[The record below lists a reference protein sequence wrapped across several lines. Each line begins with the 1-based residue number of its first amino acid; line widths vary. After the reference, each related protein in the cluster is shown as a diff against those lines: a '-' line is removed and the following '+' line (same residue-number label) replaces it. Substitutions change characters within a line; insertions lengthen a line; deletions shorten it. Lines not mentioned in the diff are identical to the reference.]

1 MTCCR
6 ALVLVAALLGVT
18 RPAAA
23 QGPAPLTAFSRAKAE
38 RLIRDRLPCLGCHR
52 LDGEGGVIGPDL
64 TAVGDRR
71 SAQFIRRMVSDP
83 QGALPG
89 TLMPKTPMPDGWRE
103 LIVRYLAQRRT
114 AAAAPADPVAAPAA
128 VPAASSA
135 ALYARSCAACHGV
148 QGRGDGF
155 NAANL
160 PVRPTAHADSAY
172 LATRPDDT
180 LFDGIYGGGYIL
192 NRSHRMPAFGAA
204 LSREQIWGL
213 VRYLRQ
219 LCRCEGP
226 AWSRD

>member
-1 MTCCR
+1 MKDDGGRWRTIVT
-6 ALVLVAALLGVT
+6 VLLILKVA
-18 RPAAA
+18 PADA
-23 QGPAPLTAFSRAKAE
+23 QQSAFARAKAE

-83 QGALPG
+83 RAALPG
-89 TLMPKTPMPDGWRE
+89 TLMPRTPMPDNWRD
-103 LIVRYLAQRRT
+103 LIVRYLANRRT
-114 AAAAPADPVAAPAA
+114 AAAAPADPVAAPSA

-135 ALYARSCAACHGV
+135 ALYARSCAPCHGE
-148 QGRGDGF
+148 QGYGDGF

-213 VRYLRQ
+213 VRYLRH

-226 AWSRD
+226 AWSRR